1 MTSPFYDEAQVVFAG
16 KIHSGS
22 DVVGVSG
29 GHGVDTRFRGPGVD
43 PAQGLG
49 YPGVVANIVGVFQI
63 REESFAVCTL

>member
-1 MTSPFYDEAQVVFAG
+1 VTSPFYDEAQVVFAG

-22 DVVGVSG
+22 HVVGVSG

-49 YPGVVANIVGVFQI
+49 YPGVVANEVGVFQI
-63 REESFAVCTL
+63 REESVAVGTR